1 MYRGLPAVTTC
12 WAEPVPA
19 GMTACRDLVWSQPI
33 LSCVP
38 VRCHS
43 WGLGQQRVVF
53 TQTVVSA
60 ERASAVNILPV
71 ADRGRPFVRKP
82 TRTLV
87 TTPPHTQTAAGCDL
101 PVSQEL
107 IFGMMPLLC
116 SSGLSRLMSG
126 PAEDGCPVWLQQLS
140 LEYPGARTSTCRLL
154 PLD

>member
-1 MYRGLPAVTTC
+1 MPACGTVC
-12 WAEPVPA
+12 P
-19 GMTACRDLVWSQPI
+19 DLVWSQPI

-60 ERASAVNILPV
+60 ERASAANILPV
-71 ADRGRPFVRKP
+71 ADRGQPFVWKR
-82 TRTLV
+82 TRTMV

-107 IFGMMPLLC
+107 IFGMMPLPL
-116 SSGLSRLMSG
+116 RFW
-126 PAEDGCPVWLQQLS
+126 PQQ
-140 LEYPGARTSTCRLL
+140 ADVRAC
-154 PLD
+154 